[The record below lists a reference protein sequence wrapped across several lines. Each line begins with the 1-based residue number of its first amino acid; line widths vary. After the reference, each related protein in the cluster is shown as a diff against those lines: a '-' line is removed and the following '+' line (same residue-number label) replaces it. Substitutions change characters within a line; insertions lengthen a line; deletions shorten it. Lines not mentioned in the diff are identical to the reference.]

1 MKGLNYMQ
9 RILNKIKEYE
19 TIIIHGH
26 KRPDGDCYGSQFGLK
41 NIINSTYPNKK
52 VYVVGQTSN
61 FVDYVGKVDTITD
74 DQYLDALVIV
84 VDTATAERISD
95 ERYTMGKYLIKIDH
109 HIPVDDYGD
118 LRWVDTNFPS
128 CAQMIAYF
136 YYKFKNELKITKE
149 GAIALY
155 TGIVTDTGRFRYRGV
170 SKVTHQL
177 AGMLLE
183 KGVDVEYIDQNL
195 SKETLE
201 MIALKGHVYSNYH
214 TADGFIYLKMT
225 RDVIDKYNVSDEQ
238 AASVVNLLSG
248 IEGYPVWALFIEYP
262 NEIRIRLRS
271 NGPTINQLAN
281 KYGGGGHAKAAGCRL
296 ENWDQ
301 LNDFIKDCEAVVK
314 AYKEEA

>member
-1 MKGLNYMQ
+1 MQ
-9 RILNKIKEYE
+9 RILNKIKEFE

-41 NIINSTYPNKK
+41 NIITSTYPNKK
-52 VYVVGQTSN
+52 VYVVGQTSD
-61 FVDYVGKVDTITD
+61 FVDFVGKVDTISD
-74 DQYLDALVIV
+74 DLYEDALVVV
-84 VDTATAERISD
+84 VDTATEERISD
-95 ERYTMGKYLIKIDH
+95 PRYTMGKYLIKIDH

-128 CAQMIAYF
+128 CAQMISYF
-136 YYKFKNELKITKE
+136 YYKFQKELKLTKE

-183 KGVDVEYIDQNL
+183 KGVDVEYIDQQL

-201 MIALKGHVYSNYH
+201 MVGLKGYVYSNYK

-225 RDVIDKYNVSDEQ
+225 RDVIEKYNVSDEQ

-271 NGPTINQLAN
+271 NGPTINELAN
-281 KYGGGGHAKAAGCRL
+281 QYAGGGHAKAAGCRI

-301 LNDFIKDCEAVVK
+301 LDDFIKDCEAVVK
-314 AYKEEA
+314 AYKEAE

>member
-1 MKGLNYMQ
+1 MK
-9 RILNKIKEYE
+9 RILNKIKEFE

-26 KRPDGDCYGSQFGLK
+26 KRPDGDCYGAQFGLK
-41 NIINSTYPNKK
+41 NIIQSSFPSKH
-52 VYVVGQTSN
+52 VYVVGQTSD
-61 FVDYVGKVDTITD
+61 FVDYVGKVDTISD
-74 DQYLDALVIV
+74 DLYKDALVIV
-84 VDTATAERISD
+84 VDTATEERISD
-95 ERYTMGKYLIKIDH
+95 PRYTMGKYLIKIDH
-109 HIPVDDYGD
+109 HIPVNDYGD

-128 CAQMIAYF
+128 CAQMISYF
-136 YYKFKNELKITKE
+136 YYKFKNELKLTKE

-183 KGVDVEYIDQNL
+183 KGVDVEYIDQQL

-201 MIALKGHVYSNYH
+201 MVGLKGYVYSNYK

-225 RDVIDKYNVSDEQ
+225 RDVIEQYNVSDEQ

-271 NGPTINQLAN
+271 SGPTINELAN
-281 KYGGGGHAKAAGCRL
+281 QYAGGGHAKAAGCRI

-301 LNDFIKDCEAVVK
+301 LDDFIKDCEAVVK
-314 AYKEEA
+314 AYKEAE

>member
-1 MKGLNYMQ
+1 MK
-9 RILNKIKEYE
+9 RILNKIKEFD

-41 NIINSTYPNKK
+41 NIITSTYPNKK
-52 VYVVGQTSN
+52 VYVVGQTSD

-74 DQYLDALVIV
+74 DLYADALVVV
-84 VDTATAERISD
+84 VDTATEERISD
-95 ERYTMGKYLIKIDH
+95 PRYTMGKYLIKIDH
-109 HIPVDDYGD
+109 HIPVDNYGD

-128 CAQMIAYF
+128 CAQMISYF
-136 YYKFKNELKITKE
+136 YYKFKSELKLTKE

-170 SKVTHQL
+170 SNLTHQL

-183 KGVDVEYIDQNL
+183 KGVDVEYIDQQL

-201 MIALKGHVYSNYH
+201 MVGLKGYVYSNYI

-225 RDVIDKYNVSDEQ
+225 RDVIEKFNVSDEQ

-271 NGPTINQLAN
+271 NGPTINELAN
-281 KYGGGGHAKAAGCRL
+281 QYAGGGHAKAAGCRI
-296 ENWDQ
+296 ENWNQ
-301 LNDFIKDCEAVVK
+301 LDDFVKDCEAVVE
-314 AYKEEA
+314 AFKEAE